1 MQLSITSLFQENKV
15 IRFEFIYSRWIKYV
29 VKIEDWTMDNGETG
43 NIGYTGRSQAK
54 QEITK
59 QNTKK
64 MSK

>member
-1 MQLSITSLFQENKV
+1 
-15 IRFEFIYSRWIKYV
+15 
-29 VKIEDWTMDNGETG
+29 MDNGETG

-64 MSK
+64 MSKQDPIKIRVNIWTLEE

>member
-1 MQLSITSLFQENKV
+1 
-15 IRFEFIYSRWIKYV
+15 
-29 VKIEDWTMDNGETG
+29 MDNGETG